1 MKSEICIFI
10 LLLMGI
16 LLFSCEERDIDFE
29 SEHERSHK
37 VWLTFKESS
46 GNTPLREV
54 LIKGDE
60 LYVTITASGCDGS
73 RWDTRLIDSGK
84 LAYSN
89 PPQRYAK
96 IEFVNNE
103 ICLAVISRTF
113 VFDLKPLRAKETR
126 KVCINLEGWIQPLLY
141 IY

>member
-29 SEHERSHK
+29 SEYERSHK

-54 LIKGDE
+54 LI
-60 LYVTITASGCDGS
+60 S
-73 RWDTRLIDSGK
+73 RS
-84 LAYSN
+84 
-89 PPQRYAK
+89 
-96 IEFVNNE
+96 
-103 ICLAVISRTF
+103 
-113 VFDLKPLRAKETR
+113 LK
-126 KVCINLEGWIQPLLY
+126 
-141 IY
+141 